1 VAKGEKI
8 AEKDMTLESIL
19 RSFEDSFTNSF
30 NERERAQQCRDYY
43 DGFQWTA
50 DEIDALQKRKQP
62 IVTANRIR
70 PKVNSLIGF
79 EKRQRTDPKAYPRTP
94 KHEKDANGAT
104 DALRFVCDQNNFKQI
119 HSDVAENLF
128 IEGAGA
134 ACVGVKPKGDE
145 FDVYLSW
152 VPWDRFY
159 RDPHSRKRDF
169 SDAMYMGEV
178 IWMDEDLANAEYP
191 GNEETIAAAYE
202 DDTTASETYDDRPR
216 LMWTDGQRR
225 RVRILKH
232 RWKDPKKGWMTGI
245 LCRGGW
251 LWGPKVSPYVDE
263 QGVPQ
268 NDMVAVSAYVTREN
282 DRYGEVYNWLTVQ
295 DEVNKRRSKALH
307 RLSVRQVVAEEGA
320 VQNVKQARNE
330 MAKPDGFIV
339 IRPNARFDIE
349 DGLAQM
355 QGEMALLQE
364 AKGELD
370 VIGANPVLQ
379 GDTRAPSGRSQEIQ
393 TQSALAE
400 YAIVFDALRDWSWR
414 IYKASWCRIRQFW
427 TGPMWIRVTDD
438 EDNLRFVGLNRPVT
452 VMEELQ
458 RMEQEGEQPPQE
470 LLMIAQ
476 QDPNAVARVEN
487 AIGELDVDIIV
498 EDGPD
503 SVTIQGEQFEQLVEL
518 KKADPTAIPTNM
530 IIEASN
536 LRNKDQILEHLKTSG
551 IPPELQQQMQEMQQ
565 ALQEAQ
571 MKLQESE
578 QKAGQEKQQA
588 QTIQDRTQ
596 ADIAIAQAQ
605 LEAQAAKLQA
615 QRAQMDADQARWEL
629 AQVQRLAQPTE
640 QTVQ

>member
-1 VAKGEKI
+1 
-8 AEKDMTLESIL
+8 L
-19 RSFEDSFTNSF
+19 
-30 NERERAQQCRDYY
+30 
-43 DGFQWTA
+43 
-50 DEIDALQKRKQP
+50 
-62 IVTANRIR
+62 
-70 PKVNSLIGF
+70 
-79 EKRQRTDPKAYPRTP
+79 
-94 KHEKDANGAT
+94 
-104 DALRFVCDQNNFKQI
+104 
-119 HSDVAENLF
+119 
-128 IEGAGA
+128 
-134 ACVGVKPKGDE
+134 
-145 FDVYLSW
+145 
-152 VPWDRFY
+152 
-159 RDPHSRKRDF
+159 
-169 SDAMYMGEV
+169 
-178 IWMDEDLANAEYP
+178 
-191 GNEETIAAAYE
+191 
-202 DDTTASETYDDRPR
+202 
-216 LMWTDGQRR
+216 
-225 RVRILKH
+225 
-232 RWKDPKKGWMTGI
+232 
-245 LCRGGW
+245 
-251 LWGPKVSPYVDE
+251 GPKVSPYVDE

>member
-1 VAKGEKI
+1 
-8 AEKDMTLESIL
+8 
-19 RSFEDSFTNSF
+19 
-30 NERERAQQCRDYY
+30 
-43 DGFQWTA
+43 
-50 DEIDALQKRKQP
+50 
-62 IVTANRIR
+62 
-70 PKVNSLIGF
+70 
-79 EKRQRTDPKAYPRTP
+79 
-94 KHEKDANGAT
+94 
-104 DALRFVCDQNNFKQI
+104 
-119 HSDVAENLF
+119 
-128 IEGAGA
+128 
-134 ACVGVKPKGDE
+134 
-145 FDVYLSW
+145 
-152 VPWDRFY
+152 
-159 RDPHSRKRDF
+159 
-169 SDAMYMGEV
+169 
-178 IWMDEDLANAEYP
+178 
-191 GNEETIAAAYE
+191 
-202 DDTTASETYDDRPR
+202 
-216 LMWTDGQRR
+216 
-225 RVRILKH
+225 
-232 RWKDPKKGWMTGI
+232 
-245 LCRGGW
+245 
-251 LWGPKVSPYVDE
+251 
-263 QGVPQ
+263 
-268 NDMVAVSAYVTREN
+268 
-282 DRYGEVYNWLTVQ
+282 
-295 DEVNKRRSKALH
+295 LH